1 MYGRRVAANDTEF
14 AWIEY
19 AWQREPNVT
28 SKTSTVGRSQSK
40 RARGPRRRGLISRL
54 EVLLEKQVEQLETG
68 QNEHTP
74 DKEIALLGTL
84 ARTLEKL
91 IELDENQSPPK
102 SEKKTETAEMKQ
114 LREKLSDRIK
124 NLEFD

>member
-1 MYGRRVAANDTEF
+1 MAAGTH
-14 AWIEY
+14 
-19 AWQREPNVT
+19 VT
-28 SKTSTVGRSQSK
+28 SKPTAANRPRSN

-54 EVLLEKQVEQLETG
+54 EVLLEKQVEQLEIG
-68 QNEHTP
+68 QNGHTP

-102 SEKKTETAEMKQ
+102 PEKKTETAEMMQ
-114 LREKLSDRIK
+114 LRKKLADRIK
-124 NLEFD
+124 NLGFD